1 MNKNFLNNFVV
12 LIPKSI
18 NYFSKWNVRNMRGKI
33 LERTDLVLLES
44 KIEAVFSHAIIFQ
57 TQTPPHPA
65 KTDIKKGRL
74 AL

>member
-65 KTDIKKGRL
+65 KTDIKEGRL

>member
-1 MNKNFLNNFVV
+1 
-12 LIPKSI
+12 
-18 NYFSKWNVRNMRGKI
+18 MRGKI

-44 KIEAVFSHAIIFQ
+44 NIEAVFSHAVIFQ

-65 KTDIKKGRL
+65 KTDIKEGKL